1 MFDEIV
7 ERIRAH
13 IGERIKEGKVYEYN
27 PFLFQEWARG
37 KEVVTRS
44 ELAYELGKHESKL
57 LILWGKAEN
66 KIYISADSDGF
77 LAIVV
82 VCEVLW
88 DDKLEK
94 YECFKAMRNAFYDLG
109 LSGVTIRS
117 LPSQLRVWLR
127 VSKTA
132 KAKGFDLGV
141 FGRAI
146 VESMNS
152 LSFVRATD
160 VVILTSKKDFE
171 AINDVFARAKK
182 IIDALIKMHEEKVLN
197 CEECDYKDVC
207 SEIPE
212 LKKVREKIKGV

>member
-7 ERIRAH
+7 EIIRAH
-13 IGERIKEGKVYEYN
+13 VEEKVKEGKVYEYN
-27 PFLFQEWARG
+27 PFLFPEWTKG
-37 KEVVTRS
+37 GEIVTRS

-66 KIYISADSDGF
+66 KIYVSEDSDGS
-77 LAIVV
+77 LAVV
-82 VCEVLW
+82 VICEVIQN
-88 DDKLEK
+88 DKIED
-94 YECFKAMRNAFYDLG
+94 YECFKAMRNAFYSIK

-127 VSKTA
+127 VSK
-132 KAKGFDLGV
+132 KAKTKGFNLGV

-146 VESMNS
+146 LESMNS

-171 AINDVFARAKK
+171 AINDVFARAKR
-182 IIDALIKMHEEKVLN
+182 IIDVLIKMHEEKVLN

-212 LKKVREKIKGV
+212 LKKVREKIRSV